1 MTFLSH
7 EKTTTDTGPLK
18 WYRRARLLSSNSA
31 QPLQVAT
38 QSRRRQPALI
48 DRHRRSNPL
57 CTATAQPATSERRTK
72 VRRSSDAPTP
82 IRTPARPAHDS
93 RLTNDDSHLTPCPS
107 TPTPPQNKAPNGAAQ
122 ISAQCVS
129 AGKTNTSNQTS
140 PERGGSTLPR
150 GLASDTTPLH
160 TRNPTS
166 PVRTRTVGVDRCV
179 HPSTA
184 RRHADRSKPI
194 ASTPGSIAQP
204 APC

>member
-1 MTFLSH
+1 MCWKHSPLSGSSCIGQLS
-7 EKTTTDTGPLK
+7 TTDTGPLK

-38 QSRRRQPALI
+38 ESRRRQPALI

-57 CTATAQPATSERRTK
+57 CTATARPATSERRTK

-129 AGKTNTSNQTS
+129 AGKTNHDS
-140 PERGGSTLPR
+140 PTHAQPNL
-150 GLASDTTPLH
+150 
-160 TRNPTS
+160 

-179 HPSTA
+179 HPSAA
-184 RRHADRSKPI
+184 RWHAARSKPI
-194 ASTPGSIAQP
+194 PSTPGSIAQP